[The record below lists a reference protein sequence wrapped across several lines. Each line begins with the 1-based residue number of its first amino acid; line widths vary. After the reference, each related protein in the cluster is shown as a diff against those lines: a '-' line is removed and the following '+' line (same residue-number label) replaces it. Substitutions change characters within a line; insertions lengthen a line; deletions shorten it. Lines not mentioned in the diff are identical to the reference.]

1 MMQTVVELE
10 AWYDQQV
17 AGLQPF
23 DCAAWLGYPAAGGS
37 CYKEPQDLLMSLK
50 EYQFRGALVS
60 HTMSLYL
67 DAISGNE
74 AILEVLPGLS
84 GCHGIMTLLPEGT
97 GEFTN
102 LKQSV
107 EKYIEAGMRAARLFP
122 REHRYTLRVPSMPPL
137 MNLLQDLGVP
147 LFIPIGQTSWD
158 EIGNI
163 AKQYPK
169 LAILVEAVGHHEYL
183 NMRAALPW
191 LIAAPNLLVPTHNQF
206 LCGGIELL
214 VERIGAERIF
224 FLTNQP
230 FDDPAAALSHLML
243 SQISD
248 SDKAKISFENS
259 HRLLSQVAR
268 GGYFA

>member
-1 MMQTVVELE
+1 
-10 AWYDQQV
+10 
-17 AGLQPF
+17 
-23 DCAAWLGYPAAGGS
+23 
-37 CYKEPQDLLMSLK
+37 
-50 EYQFRGALVS
+50 
-60 HTMSLYL
+60 
-67 DAISGNE
+67 
-74 AILEVLPGLS
+74 
-84 GCHGIMTLLPEGT
+84 
-97 GEFTN
+97 
-102 LKQSV
+102 
-107 EKYIEAGMRAARLFP
+107 
-122 REHRYTLRVPSMPPL
+122 